1 MNIQDYVR
9 LNDKGE
15 LETDNDA
22 FQSMFTAE
30 VNRAVEKYRNGKG
43 KDEIR
48 KQLEEEAKLT
58 AEEKLKS
65 EREAFEKYKL
75 ETKIE
80 INRTKAKARLENK
93 GFTEKEVDYLLSNIN
108 DDEEKSL
115 GIIDTLI
122 GERTAFIESTKKSA
136 IESLQKGQQTSSNP
150 TPYKPD
156 NPEPAK
162 PARRSSE
169 DVLKYYR
176 SDTQN

>member
-9 LNDKGE
+9 LNDDGQMEFDEKG
-15 LETDNDA
+15 
-22 FQSMFTAE
+22 FQSWFDDE
-30 VNRAVEKYRNGKG
+30 KRKAVETYKNGKG
-43 KDEIR
+43 RNEIR
-48 KQLEEEAKLT
+48 KELEEEAKLT

-93 GFTEKEVDYLLSNIN
+93 DFTEKEVEYLLSNIN

-136 IESLQKGQQTSSNP
+136 IQDLQKGQQTSSNP

-162 PARRSSE
+162 PVKRTSDEILNS
-169 DVLKYYR
+169 YR
-176 SDTQN
+176 NNKK